1 MPSQQLVGS
10 GYPRLT
16 FLVNDVGQDS
26 LFSITVASGSS
37 VLESGQVLARQADGT
52 YTAYDGGGAS
62 PLDTAV
68 GILLNRID
76 PTNGNE
82 LGSMLVMGVV
92 RSGSLYGVDA
102 DAITDLSNHFI
113 FV

>member
-1 MPSQQLVGS
+1 MPSQQRVDS

-16 FLVNDVGQDS
+16 FLVNDVGQDA
-26 LFSITVASGSS
+26 LYSITVASGSA
-37 VLESGQVLARQADGT
+37 VLETGQVLARKADGT
-52 YTAYDGGGAS
+52 YTAYDGGGAA

-82 LGSMLVMGVV
+82 LGSMLVYGHV
-92 RSGSLYGVDA
+92 RSGSLFGLDA
-102 DAITDLSNHFI
+102 AAKTDLAKFHF
-113 FV
+113 V

>member
-1 MPSQQLVGS
+1 MPSQQLVDS
-10 GYPRLT
+10 GYPLLT

-26 LFSITVASGSS
+26 LFSITVAESND
-37 VLESGQVLARQADGT
+37 VLESGQVLAHKADGT

-76 PTNGNE
+76 PSNGNE

-92 RSGSLYGVDA
+92 RSGSLFGVDA
-102 DAITDLSNHFI
+102 AAITDLSPHFI

>member
-1 MPSQQLVGS
+1 MPSQQLVDS

-26 LFSITVASGSS
+26 LFSITVASGSA
-37 VLESGQVLARQADGT
+37 VLESGTVLARKADGT
-52 YTAYDGGGAS
+52 YTAYDNGGGS
-62 PLDTAV
+62 PLNTAV

-76 PTNGNE
+76 PTNGDE
-82 LGSMLVMGVV
+82 LGSMLVFGVV

-102 DAITDLSNHFI
+102 AALSDLSHFI